1 MKRPVSAYSK
11 AIVAA
16 AVAGAAA
23 IAGTFPDTTIGRWC
37 VVVGALAAALG
48 LTAATHNTTVV
59 ATGPGVEPVTV
70 GTVLSKTGAVV
81 GTITADTGAAAGGIV
96 AGTTGVLGQ
105 VLDATIGKVLPGKG
119 AHG

>member
-1 MKRPVSAYSK
+1 MKAPSTATKAYVSAAIAVCAALGGTFATSTLGQG
-11 AIVAA
+11 AVIVAA
-16 AVAGAAA
+16 A
-23 IAGTFPDTTIGRWC
+23 
-37 VVVGALAAALG
+37 
-48 LTAATHNTTVV
+48 LTAYLGVFKSKNTATVE
-59 ATGPGVEPVTV
+59 TGPGVEPVTV

-81 GTITADTGAAAGGIV
+81 GTITADTGSAAGGIV

>member
-1 MKRPVSAYSK
+1 MKPPSTAAKAY
-11 AIVAA
+11 I
-16 AVAGAAA
+16 AAA
-23 IAGTFPDTTIGRWC
+23 IALCSAVGGVLVHSTIGQVC
-37 VVVGALAAALG
+37 VIIAAT
-48 LTAATHNTTVV
+48 LTAYLGVFKTRNTATVE
-59 ATGPGVEPVTV
+59 TGPGVEPVTV